1 MRVYWRNAYV
11 VKLKIKMKVLDWI
24 PKTRY
29 MSLTQLEL
37 GFYKTVANFDIGKKN
52 SVLIYEKPNLIPEKF
67 TLQDCHQIN
76 CKRLFAS
83 KYKKGLY
90 RKKRRKIVRGKAK
103 QKDDKINPKKYKM
116 DKRTKL

>member
-29 MSLTQLEL
+29 VSLTQLEL
-37 GFYKTVANFDIGKKN
+37 GFYKTVANFNIGKKT
-52 SVLIYEKPNLIPEKF
+52 SVLIYEKPNLIPENF

-76 CKRLFAS
+76 CKTLFAS
-83 KYKKGLY
+83 KYKKSTLQ
-90 RKKRRKIVRGKAK
+90 KK
-103 QKDDKINPKKYKM
+103 PKKNSPW
-116 DKRTKL
+116 

>member
-1 MRVYWRNAYV
+1 M

-83 KYKKGLY
+83 KYKTRTLQ
-90 RKKRRKIVRGKAK
+90 KKKT
-103 QKDDKINPKKYKM
+103 KKNSPW
-116 DKRTKL
+116 